1 VQASAG
7 RHSFRRGSRLEALQG
22 AAEQTVARL
31 RTELD
36 DDPAASSR
44 RQKVRELT
52 VAQDRAQRLEKARQA
67 HAEIEGKRAKEAEQ
81 QRRKKQRADQKEA
94 RASTSDPQ
102 ARIMKMG
109 DGSYRPAYNIQ
120 FKTTVDGGH
129 VIGVSVTNQGS
140 DRGLLGP
147 ALEEIGSRYGV
158 RPARLLADGGYDS
171 KADIEK
177 LHESGVVLFCPLPKK
192 KDGRRDPALP
202 QQDDGPG
209 TLAWRQRMATAEA
222 RAVYQRRFATER
234 PHAHMRNH
242 GLRQLCVRGIEKVKA
257 VALWHVHAFNF
268 LQFKRLGIA

>member
-1 VQASAG
+1 MMAPYMTPPRVKVLAKAA
-7 RHSFRRGSRLEALQG
+7 RVLEALADSPDLTAPMLAQRLG
-22 AAEQTVARL
+22 EPRPTVYRL
-31 RTELD
+31 VQDLEALDYVEAGPRPGTYRLGLELFRLGSLVRERFD
-36 DDPAASSR
+36 
-44 RQKVRELT
+44 VREL
-52 VAQDRAQRLEKARQA
+52 A
-67 HAEIEGKRAKEAEQ
+67 
-81 QRRKKQRADQKEA
+81 
-94 RASTSDPQ
+94 
-102 ARIMKMG
+102 
-109 DGSYRPAYNIQ
+109 
-120 FKTTVDGGH
+120 
-129 VIGVSVTNQGS
+129 
-140 DRGLLGP
+140 GP